1 MPRGGEEVKCSVENG
16 FMLHDWQKV
25 LESPVF
31 RNGFKPMTGRDDA
44 EATKKEEEERGVG
57 VSEHGQVQMKR
68 EKEEAAGK
76 LEVAAH

>member
-31 RNGFKPMTGRDDA
+31 RNGFKPMTGHDDA
-44 EATKKEEEERGVG
+44 EAKKKEEEEMGVG

-68 EKEEAAGK
+68 EKEEAVGK
-76 LEVAAH
+76 VEVAAH